1 MLGKYVDE
9 ILRDRG
15 SDDSLILTIPWILYL
30 TGILVFFCKIMI
42 ASKTS
47 YDIVSKKN
55 MNTRLAFMLPEEQI
69 LTFND
74 IICIMFIE

>member
-1 MLGKYVDE
+1 
-9 ILRDRG
+9 
-15 SDDSLILTIPWILYL
+15 
-30 TGILVFFCKIMI
+30 MI